1 MISAIIIY
9 FTSSPNPTWNYYQLV
24 DPLCTYLFSVLVIM
38 TTFKITKKSIVV
50 LLDGCVEDGLIEAIC
65 DDLARTQGLMRYEEL
80 KVWSVS
86 GEQQLATV
94 KVVLLSPSWKRH
106 SHEAPKSRSTG
117 WNIRPGT

>member
-94 KVVLLSPSWKRH
+94 KVVLSHPSAKENVRH
-106 SHEAPKSRSTG
+106 VFSSRK
-117 WNIRPGT
+117 IPVVIEPL